1 MPSPSTLVAAAD
13 DGLAYAKH
21 PCVVLILLLG
31 TSATGASF
39 SLACSLFCGWACL
52 QALVGFTP
60 SLCRGGGG
68 CAATM
73 LLTSVLLSA
82 TAPPPPRAGTLYF
95 ELSAM
100 ADFNI
105 SIGEADGVAGGEE
118 YSPVLLLPHGSYARL
133 TISAVD
139 RLGHSLVS
147 PATFELGPDDAF
159 PWAAAARLA
168 LPGAAAAA
176 HDTSAAASSSGATV
190 GLLPATVLPAANRR
204 RLREPYA
211 IAAAATATST
221 SNIANASQPAP
232 LLSANRRRLRGRVM
246 RGMLGSRP
254 LTRGTGSFGSP
265 HRGAPSAAAHGTPPR
280 DSLSALHRAGYGGPL
295 PPRSGG
301 YGGLGGHGGF
311 FRPPMYRSVFA
322 DPFISGMVVAHVL
335 RSPHHHH
342 RSGGGSL
349 GGVPPPPGVA
359 PPEYYYGAAA
369 VPNGTRLRVVPAAHH
384 RALPARAAADAGG
397 SSCSSRVECGL
408 TAERLLLTPHDRYVL
423 VSAVLRLPPPASAGL
438 APGWPI
444 AFRVQHLHLAG
455 GATAPGGFAAPP
467 LLGLQVSRPGLPSG
481 RQVLTTFLLRLAIG
495 VWLLLLT
502 ATLFGL
508 YRGSQPSSTAPAVCA
523 DGELVQACAVPDS
536 CTAPLHSLA
545 HTPGRLRPCVLR
557 RRREHFARRGPR
569 EGQVMDGR
577 AGRRRPFP
585 ASRLARG
592 CKRSG
597 PSRRAAT
604 ASGTPAPSSPSTPE
618 EALQSSTTMVS
629 YGPAASRACT
639 LCVGRATTR
648 SAAWADSEGCLSP
661 RQWRRTRE
669 VRERTPVCRLPCR

>member
-1 MPSPSTLVAAAD
+1 MLSPSTLVVAAN

-39 SLACSLFCGWACL
+39 SLACSLFCGWAWL

-95 ELSAM
+95 ELSAT

-105 SIGEADGVAGGEE
+105 SIGASRSGMLVGTFSTPSRFHLSSIGEADGVAGGEE
-118 YSPVLLLPHGSYARL
+118 YSPVLLLPQGSYARL

-176 HDTSAAASSSGATV
+176 DNTSPAASSSGATG
-190 GLLPATVLPAANRR
+190 GLLPAT
-204 RLREPYA
+204 
-211 IAAAATATST
+211 
-221 SNIANASQPAP
+221 PAP
-232 LLSANRRRLRGRVM
+232 PLSANRRRLRGRVM

-254 LTRGTGSFGSP
+254 LTRGVGSFGSP
-265 HRGAPSAAAHGTPPR
+265 HRGVPSAAAHGTSPR
-280 DSLSALHRAGYGGPL
+280 GSFSAPHRAGYGGPL

-301 YGGLGGHGGF
+301 YGGLGGHEGF

-322 DPFISGMVVAHVL
+322 DPFISGALRCMVVAHVL

-384 RALPARAAADAGG
+384 RALPAQAAADAGG

-423 VSAVLRLPPPASAGL
+423 VSAVLRLPPPSSTGL

-444 AFRVQHLHLAG
+444 ALRVQHLHLAG
-455 GATAPGGFAAPP
+455 GATAPGGFAAP
-467 LLGLQVSRPGLPSG
+467 LLGLQEPRPTPAPPPPAL
-481 RQVLTTFLLRLAIG
+481 
-495 VWLLLLT
+495 WLLLLA

-523 DGELVQACAVPDS
+523 DGELVGSRVQTEWTVEEGGDGQWYAGTVVALYPGGGAAVEHDDGSLSSVYTLRGESDDEERGLGGLRGLPVAAPVAAHGGGAGAYPGVQAVA
-536 CTAPLHSLA
+536 
-545 HTPGRLRPCVLR
+545 RPV
-557 RRREHFARRGPR
+557 
-569 EGQVMDGR
+569 
-577 AGRRRPFP
+577 
-585 ASRLARG
+585 
-592 CKRSG
+592 
-597 PSRRAAT
+597 
-604 ASGTPAPSSPSTPE
+604 
-618 EALQSSTTMVS
+618 
-629 YGPAASRACT
+629 
-639 LCVGRATTR
+639 
-648 SAAWADSEGCLSP
+648 
-661 RQWRRTRE
+661 
-669 VRERTPVCRLPCR
+669 